1 MKKLFIVVMI
11 FCAVF
16 VSRDTE
22 KYTTIMHEQIDTFVP
37 EDFQASFFVFWQEA
51 QKQYELLTKHADTLR
66 ADIKDWSIDSSVSL
80 LQEIA
85 PEEFI
90 LENKSFSPILDNSN
104 IVFSESSSLVQKV
117 YGSVLF
123 AISFLFWNF
132 GIFAVW
138 VFLLTYLG
146 IKKIKEYFFPKRR
159 QSFFDR
165 INEGVK
171 KEMDTDWE

>member
-22 KYTTIMHEQIDTFVP
+22 KYAALIHEQVDTFVP
-37 EDFQASFFVFWQEA
+37 EELQSSFLLVWQET

-66 ADIKDWSIDSSVSL
+66 TDIKDWSIDSSASL

-104 IVFSESSSLVQKV
+104 IVFSESSSLVQKA
-117 YGSVLF
+117 YGVVLF

-138 VFLLTYLG
+138 VCLLAYLG

-165 INEGVK
+165 INEGMK
-171 KEMDTDWE
+171 KEMDADWE